1 MTNLL
6 KQRAVLIAG
15 PTASG
20 KSGAAVEI
28 AHELGGIV
36 VNADAMQVYKD
47 LFVISARPGAGD
59 EARAPHH
66 LFGHVDAAERYSV
79 GRWLEDIEP
88 VLSAAANRGQPAIIV
103 GGTGLYFKALL
114 EGLSE
119 IPEIPAKITAHWNRQ
134 LKEHGPWALHAIL
147 MAQDTETAD
156 ELEHNDGQRI
166 VRALSVRQAT
176 GKSIRHFKNS
186 KPLLNHE
193 DVVLRAVLLPE
204 RDQLYSRIDARFDTM
219 VDAGALDEARALI
232 ARDLPDDLPAM
243 RAIGVP
249 ELAAVLA
256 GEQTLQDAIEK
267 AKTNSRRYAK
277 RQMTWIRGQMTGWTR
292 FAEPQGLISQCL
304 DVAAHRA

>member
-1 MTNLL
+1 
-6 KQRAVLIAG
+6 
-15 PTASG
+15 
-20 KSGAAVEI
+20 
-28 AHELGGIV
+28 
-36 VNADAMQVYKD
+36 
-47 LFVISARPGAGD
+47 
-59 EARAPHH
+59 
-66 LFGHVDAAERYSV
+66 
-79 GRWLEDIEP
+79 
-88 VLSAAANRGQPAIIV
+88 
-103 GGTGLYFKALL
+103 
-114 EGLSE
+114 
-119 IPEIPAKITAHWNRQ
+119 
-134 LKEHGPWALHAIL
+134 

-219 VDAGALDEARALI
+219 VEAGALDEVRALI
-232 ARDLPDDLPAM
+232 ARDLPDDLPAV

-277 RQMTWIRGQMTGWTR
+277 RQMTCIRGQMTDWTR
-292 FAEPQGLISQCL
+292 FAEPQGMISQCL